1 MCSLFNVSLCVRP
14 QRALLLGIQQFSV
27 WWDLFDGQAAEAIG
41 TCGRR
46 QKCAACS
53 MFPCFYLSVR
63 PQRLLAH
70 VEGDKNVQPVQ
81 CFLVFICLSGPRGY
95 CCLGQQQKM
104 CSLFNIALCFF
115 VRQATGGSAAQSS
128 TMQVLDALL
137 GVQHTAGQHLF
148 VSLIL
153 VCVIFA
159 NPKITGC
166 MHTHAHACTHTHTH
180 ACICTHARAH
190 THTCTHTHAHTHMHA
205 YAHTFVHTHTHTLY
219 THTHTHTHTAQHST
233 APHSSTWD
241 STAQQYSVKPF
252 LSSNFEIT
260 GLF

>member
-1 MCSLFNVSLCVRP
+1 MFLCVSGHRGHCC
-14 QRALLLGIQQFSV
+14 LGYSS
-27 WWDLFDGQAAEAIG
+27 
-41 TCGRR
+41 
-46 QKCAACS
+46 S
-53 MFPCFYLSVR
+53 MFGGIFLTVR

-180 ACICTHARAH
+180 ACICTHAHAH

-205 YAHTFVHTHTHTLY
+205 YAHTFVHTHIHTPY
-219 THTHTHTHTAQHST
+219 THTHTHTAQHST

-252 LSSNFEIT
+252 LSSIFEIT